1 ARLTLLLAVQSVV
14 VVSPGYE
21 LSASTLFFDFFYF
34 SFALLSLLSFPTR
47 RSSDLRCSNLP
58 DEAGSVVDTSAI
70 PVAATIEQRAEEG
83 TGQVVVPEVKFDG
96 VDTGLHRY
104 LCGVGELF
112 HHSGDL
118 TSSDRTAVLER
129 RGVDHPARRHG
140 SGAGDLL
147 GRDRPGMTQLGA
159 HH

>member
-1 ARLTLLLAVQSVV
+1 GHTVGHA
-14 VVSPGYE
+14 
-21 LSASTLFFDFFYF
+21 
-34 SFALLSLLSFPTR
+34 
-47 RSSDLRCSNLP
+47 DLRRNRDRTAHELANRCSDLP

-83 TGQVVVPEVKFDG
+83 TEQVVVPEVKFDG

-104 LCGVGELF
+104 LCGVGPLF
-112 HHSGDL
+112 DHWGDL

-147 GRDRPGMTQLGA
+147 GRDSPGTTQLGA
-159 HH
+159 HHGPLGMDGVSELTQAGHRAAVHDDLA